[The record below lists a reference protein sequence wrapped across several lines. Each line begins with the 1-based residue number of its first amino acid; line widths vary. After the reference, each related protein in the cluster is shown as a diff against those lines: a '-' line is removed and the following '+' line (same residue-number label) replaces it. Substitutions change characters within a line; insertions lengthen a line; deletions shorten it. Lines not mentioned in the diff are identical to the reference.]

1 MTELIDAF
9 GYMQDNNM
17 IHGDIKP
24 RNLFIASDGNLKIGD
39 FGASMKG
46 MEALVTKTYHVT
58 GTVVYFSP
66 LLY

>member
-24 RNLFIASDGNLKIGD
+24 RNLFIA
-39 FGASMKG
+39 
-46 MEALVTKTYHVT
+46 
-58 GTVVYFSP
+58 
-66 LLY
+66 